1 MKKSTY
7 FLVIFALILI
17 SSCASKKDVIYLQF
31 DEIDQS
37 KVSNN
42 YQLTFKPDDFL
53 QIIVSSEDLI
63 ASQPFNLPIIASS
76 PTVINAQGNPKIQS
90 YLVDVNGEIEFP
102 ILGRLKLGGLTRIEA
117 IKLIKDKLTPAYLK
131 NPLVN
136 ILITNFKI
144 TVIGDVRSAQVF
156 NIDNERVTILD
167 AIGLAGDLNLSGK
180 RQNVTVIRE
189 ENNMKNKYIVDLTSN
204 KIMTSPV
211 YYLQQ
216 NDVVYIEQ
224 NSAKVQEAVYT
235 RNTGLFISLGS
246 VIISLL
252 TILTR

>member
-1 MKKSTY
+1 MI
-7 FLVIFALILI
+7 IFTLILT
-17 SSCASKKDVIYLQF
+17 SSCSSKKDLIYFQF

-37 KVSNN
+37 KVSND
-42 YQLTFKPDDFL
+42 YQLKFKPDDLL

-63 ASQPFNLPIIASS
+63 SAQPFNLPVISS
-76 PTVINAQGNPKIQS
+76 SVTTVNAQGNPKLMS
-90 YLVDVNGEIEFP
+90 YLVDKNGEIEFP
-102 ILGRLKLGGLTRIEA
+102 VLGKLKLGGLTRIEA
-117 IKLIKDKLTPAYLK
+117 IELIKNRLTPSYLK
-131 NPLVN
+131 DPVVN

-144 TVIGDVRSAQVF
+144 TVIGDVSKPLVY
-156 NIDNERVTILD
+156 NVDNERITILD
-167 AIGLAGDLNLSGK
+167 AIGFAGDLSISGK

-189 ENNMKNKYIVDLTSN
+189 ENNMKNKYVVDLTSN
-204 KIMTSPV
+204 KIITSPV

-216 NDVVYIEQ
+216 NDVIYIEQ
-224 NSAKVQEAVYT
+224 NYAKMQDASYT